1 MQDNYTIS
9 IQAKQIV
16 QYVILLMVFF
26 VELVSRLGMGKVI
39 LKAINLIINV
49 IENDL
54 KNCNLTTLSILE

>member
-16 QYVILLMVFF
+16 QYVILLRVFF